1 MQDSVPSPRLEL
13 PLDPVFTRLAAL
25 FSEEAAQSLGLD
37 RRQAMKLA
45 LTTEEVF
52 NYLADQAGAG
62 ESIILELSGGGYLV
76 ELKVL
81 FPSRSLDFSVFNL
94 TARPSL
100 DDEAGLAK
108 LGLLLASRSVER
120 FSILVD
126 SGEQMGLAFFK
137 EKSYPPPGEEP
148 PPATQ
153 PLQDFQVVEPS
164 PQQAKD
170 LARLISAHYPSHMY
184 PSSFTIP
191 GKLADMVCLGDYWAV
206 AACDQQGRLGGC
218 LIWRNLGP
226 SLMQSYGP
234 YLFGQPPDSPLAQ
247 ALVEACVEHLAKSK
261 VVGLIARYPTPE
273 LPAEYFEP
281 LGELHYVR
289 SDGTRL
295 PWPHF
300 YRQLKEDPGAQLWA
314 HPDLEEFLEETR
326 RRLFLAREI
335 HYTRPEGEKR
345 PQHSVLGAHMDRGQG
360 HVTLRPLWDGV
371 DIEANLARHL
381 EVLEGEGFATI
392 LMLLD
397 LGVPWQSN
405 LVPALLQNHFRP
417 RIILP
422 YGGVSDLLLFQY
434 ERQEG

>member
-1 MQDSVPSPRLEL
+1 MQDSAPCPRLQL
-13 PLDPVFTRLAAL
+13 PLETGFTRLAAL
-25 FSEEAAQSLGLD
+25 FSEEAAQALGLD
-37 RRQAMKLA
+37 RGQAMKLA
-45 LTTEEVF
+45 LATEEVF
-52 NYLADQAGAG
+52 NHLADRAGAG
-62 ESIILELSGGGYLV
+62 ESIILELVGGGYLV

-81 FPSRSLDFSVFNL
+81 FPSRQMDFSVFNL

-100 DDEAGLAK
+100 EDEADLAK

-137 EKSYPPPGEEP
+137 EKSYPPPGEEEA
-148 PPATQ
+148 PAAR
-153 PLQDFQVVEPS
+153 PLRDFQVLEPS

-170 LARLISAHYPSHMY
+170 LARLIPAHYPSHFY
-184 PSSFTIP
+184 PSSFAIP

-206 AACDQQGRLGGC
+206 AACDEKGCLGGC
-218 LIWRNLGP
+218 LIWRSLGP

-247 ALVEACVEHLAKSK
+247 ALVEACVERLAKGK

-281 LGELHYVR
+281 LGELDYYR
-289 SDGTRL
+289 PGQGRL
-295 PWPHF
+295 PWPHY
-300 YRQLKEDPGAQLWA
+300 YRQLKEDPGGQVWA
-314 HPDLEEFLEETR
+314 HPELEEFLEGTY

-335 HYTRPEGEKR
+335 HYTKPEGEKR
-345 PQHSVLGAHMDRGQG
+345 PERSVLGAHLDRGQG
-360 HVTLRPLWDGV
+360 HVTLRPLWDGT
-371 DIEANLARHL
+371 DIEDNLARHL
-381 EVLEGEGFATI
+381 EVLESEGFATI

-405 LVPALLQNHFRP
+405 LVPALLERRFRP

-422 YGGVSDLLLFQY
+422 YGGVSDLLVFQHQ
-434 ERQEG
+434 RREG